1 MLSRLIAGSLPWIP
15 RPVVYRVARR
25 YVAGVTL
32 NDALATARTLAAQGL
47 RSTTALLGEHLHD
60 RAQVEATVAEYV
72 RLLEALEREGL
83 EGGVSVKPTH
93 VGLSIDRGLCQAS
106 LERLAAEAA
115 RRGRF
120 LRIDMEDHT
129 TTDATLAIHRDLRQR
144 HDNIGIVLQA
154 YLKRTLDDIDA
165 LPPESSVR
173 LCKGIYVEPESMVV
187 VGYDAVRANYLRA
200 LERLLARGAWTAI
213 ATHDEWLIRESI
225 ERVER
230 SGRGENDWELQML
243 LGVAPKLRQR
253 IAAEGK
259 RIRVYVPYGPE
270 WYDYSLRRLREN
282 PRIAM
287 HVVRAML
294 GRS

>member
-1 MLSRLIAGSLPWIP
+1 
-15 RPVVYRVARR
+15 VARR
-25 YVAGVTL
+25 YVAGVGI
-32 NDALATARTLAAQGL
+32 NDALACARALAAQGL

-60 RAQVEATVAEYV
+60 RAQVEATVAEYL
-72 RLLEALEREGL
+72 RLLEALESEGL

-93 VGLSIDRGLCQAS
+93 VGLSIDPGLCQAS

-120 LRIDMEDHT
+120 LRIDMEDHG
-129 TTDATLAIHRDLRQR
+129 TTDATLAIHRDLRRR
-144 HDNIGIVLQA
+144 HDNVGIVLQA

-165 LPPESSVR
+165 LPPDSSVR
-173 LCKGIYVEPESMVV
+173 LCKGIYVEPENMVV
-187 VGYDAVRANYLRA
+187 GGYDAVRANYLRA
-200 LERLLARGAWTAI
+200 LDRLLARGAWTAL

-225 ERVER
+225 ERIQR
-230 SGRGENDWELQML
+230 SGRGNDEWELQML

-253 IAAEGK
+253 VAAEGR
-259 RIRVYVPYGPE
+259 RIRVYIPYGGE

-287 HVVRAML
+287 HVVRAMV